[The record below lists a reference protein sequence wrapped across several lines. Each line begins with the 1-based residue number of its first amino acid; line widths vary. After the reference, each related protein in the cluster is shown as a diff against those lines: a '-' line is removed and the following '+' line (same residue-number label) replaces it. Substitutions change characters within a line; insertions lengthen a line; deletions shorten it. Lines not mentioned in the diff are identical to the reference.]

1 MIKNYILIDFENIQP
16 NNLEILKNLNFKL
29 IIFVGSNQK
38 KIPFEMVE
46 IIQSFGNNAEYVKI
60 DGNGQNALDFH
71 IAFYIGKIFGT
82 EKDAYFHIIS
92 KDTGFDPL
100 IKHLKTK
107 KIKVQRVIDVSEIPM
122 IKNLSSKVVPE
133 RQIIEI
139 TNLKVSENKITP
151 IKKEI
156 IKPNNIDDKIDKI
169 ITFLIQKLGKPVTKK
184 TLANS
189 INDLFK
195 KKLTENE
202 IEKLITEIARR
213 KFISINGTKIIY
225 SLPKEQQIK

>member
-16 NNLEILKNLNFKL
+16 NNLEILKTLHFKL
-29 IIFVGSNQK
+29 IIFVGSNQN
-38 KIPFEMVE
+38 KISFEMVE

-71 IAFYIGKIFGT
+71 IAFYIGKISGT
-82 EKDAYFHIIS
+82 DKDAYFHIIS

-107 KIKVQRVIDVSEIPM
+107 EIKVQRVKDVSEIPM
-122 IKNLSSKVVPE
+122 IKNLNSKVVLE
-133 RQIIEI
+133 TQIIKI
-139 TNLKVSENKITP
+139 PNPKIAENKITP

-156 IKPNNIDDKIDKI
+156 TKPQNIEDKIEKI
-169 ITFLIQKLGKPVTKK
+169 INFLIQKAGKPVTKK

-195 KKLTENE
+195 KNLTENE
-202 IEKLITEIARR
+202 IEKLLTEITKR

-225 SLPKEQQIK
+225 SLPGEQQIK